1 MGEHT
6 MIGIS
11 KISLTHLLYISTKFI
26 ICLNLSSHK
35 YIFETMAAQ
44 ITDWTLRSNG
54 QQYCLCVLLEIHT
67 GKHCHGKWNCTVP
80 FLYPSHF
87 HTYKMSMLD
96 LNDNVFPCLFEP

>member
-67 GKHCHGKWNCTVP
+67 GKHCHGKWKGYCTLSVP
-80 FLYPSHF
+80 KP
-87 HTYKMSMLD
+87 
-96 LNDNVFPCLFEP
+96 FPYLQTVHARLE